1 MFPYVSPGRF
11 SQVLSR
17 FGRICQYG
25 MARRFHTH
33 LEELQGHPKIGASW
47 EGFALERP
55 ILLHKRF
62 SAQPATKDILITASY
77 SRSLGGAA
85 RAQLPAGGRDV
96 LPLAL
101 ADDHGEMLAQKDF
114 LEG

>member
-1 MFPYVSPGRF
+1 MNKARFLVLGSASPSLVTGVSESLAGRVGF
-11 SQVLSR
+11 V
-17 FGRICQYG
+17 
-25 MARRFHTH
+25 
-33 LEELQGHPKIGASW
+33 ELQGHPKIGASW